1 MTLFSP
7 LKTLSLQNQLR
18 LMTGLSLLGM
28 LAVIV
33 FVMLNLSQMREEFRG
48 YQSLQTASKSLIE
61 IKATALAVSR
71 ADPILLETETQLS
84 QADADITGALQRFSE
99 SATDANV
106 PAQVQEMSEAW
117 ASYVKSFRSA
127 VKIAAT
133 SPEDALVIPDAIYG
147 MYLVPMVQ
155 QLDALVAANK
165 VLETASANS
174 IRSGMN
180 DLLWVVLAPMV
191 MLGVL
196 TLVSQTLFGQHL
208 RKRLEAIAD
217 EITHLHNGD
226 LSRRLPVYNNDEI
239 SKLAATINN
248 FIARFQSI
256 LHEVHSSADQTQ
268 RTAHGVSQMAHSVT
282 ANAKEQSAKASQ
294 VSDAIEGM
302 GNTIK
307 TIATNAGKAS
317 AASGKALDLVRS
329 GNDTGRATIV
339 ALNQIDKTVASSV
352 QTMEALNQ
360 AIQRI
365 GSVTHLIK
373 DIADQTNLLALNA
386 AIEAARAG
394 EQGRGFAVVAD
405 EVRKLAERTTNA
417 TSDIGRIVKS
427 IETETAG
434 ASTAMGIA
442 KQEVAQGVLHGE
454 GMGQLL
460 QQIED
465 AVHIV
470 SDMMGQIASSTED
483 QSAAG
488 EHIWRNIDSV
498 ATISADTAVSFEQ
511 ARNEMLTLAESSKA
525 LFDTVGQ
532 FKLAKAA

>member
-7 LKTLSLQNQLR
+7 LKKLSLQHQLR

-33 FVMLNLSQMREEFRG
+33 FVMLNLNQLRQEFRG
-48 YQSLQTASKSLIE
+48 YQSLQTTSKSLIE

-71 ADPILLETETQLS
+71 ADPVMVESEAQLKQSDADIAASLQRITEAT
-84 QADADITGALQRFSE
+84 ADADMQKQLQEISE
-99 SATDANV
+99 N
-106 PAQVQEMSEAW
+106 W
-117 ASYVKSFRSA
+117 AAYTKGFRSA
-127 VKIAAT
+127 IKIAAT

-147 MYLVPMVQ
+147 MYLEPVVQSLDGMV
-155 QLDALVAANK
+155 LANK
-165 VLETASANS
+165 ELEAASALS

-180 DLLWVVLAPMV
+180 DLLWIVLAPMLL
-191 MLGVL
+191 LGLL

-208 RKRLEAIAD
+208 RKRLDAFIS
-217 EITHLHNGD
+217 EITHLHHGD

-239 SKLAATINN
+239 SHLATTINN
-248 FIARFQSI
+248 FIARFQDI
-256 LHEVHSSADQTQ
+256 LHEVHTSADQTQ

-307 TIATNAGKAS
+307 TIASNAGNAA
-317 AASGKALDLVRS
+317 AASSKTLDLVRAGS
-329 GNDTGRATIV
+329 DTGRATIV
-339 ALNQIDKTVASSV
+339 ALNQIDQTVASSV
-352 QTMEALNQ
+352 QTMQALHQ
-360 AIQRI
+360 SIKQI
-365 GSVTHLIK
+365 GSVSTLIK

-405 EVRKLAERTTNA
+405 EVRKLAERTANA
-417 TSDIGRIVKS
+417 TTDINKIVQL
-427 IETETAG
+427 IENETDG
-434 ASTAMGIA
+434 ASKAMALA

-454 GMGQLL
+454 GMGQVLL
-460 QQIED
+460 EIENS
-465 AVHIV
+465 VHV
-470 SDMMGQIASSTED
+470 VAEMMRQIASATED
-483 QSAAG
+483 QSAVG

-511 ARNEMLTLAESSKA
+511 ARNEMLTLANSSKV

>member
-1 MTLFSP
+1 MTLFAP
-7 LKTLSLQNQLR
+7 LKMLTLQHQLR

-33 FVMLNLSQMREEFRG
+33 FVMLNLSQLRQEFRS
-48 YQSLQTASKSLIE
+48 YQSLQTLDKSLIE
-61 IKATALAVSR
+61 VKATALAVSR
-71 ADPILLETETQLS
+71 ADPILEESGVQLK
-84 QADADITGALQRFSE
+84 QADADIETSLQRAGE
-99 SATDANV
+99 LMTDAD
-106 PAQVQEMSEAW
+106 AQAKLKEMSDNW
-117 ASYVKSFRSA
+117 AAYRKGFSGA
-127 VKIAAT
+127 MKIALE
-133 SPEDALVIPDAIYG
+133 SPEDALQIPDAMYG
-147 MYLVPMVQ
+147 MYLQPMVQ
-155 QLDALVAANK
+155 QIDALVLDNK
-165 VLETASANS
+165 ALETASAQNIS
-174 IRSGMN
+174 SGMN
-180 DLLWVVLAPMV
+180 DLLWIVLAPMV
-191 MLGVL
+191 MLGIL
-196 TLVSQTLFGQHL
+196 TLVSQTLFGQQL
-208 RKRLEAIAD
+208 RKRLEAIIS

-239 SKLAATINN
+239 SHLAATINN

-256 LHEVHSSADQTQ
+256 LHEVHTSADQTQ

-307 TIATNAGKAS
+307 IIASNAGNAA
-317 AASGKALDLVRS
+317 AASSKTMDLVRS
-329 GNDTGRATIV
+329 GSDTGRATIV

-352 QTMEALNQ
+352 QTMQALHQ
-360 AIQRI
+360 SIKQI
-365 GSVTHLIK
+365 GSVSTLIK

-405 EVRKLAERTTNA
+405 EVRKLAERTANA
-417 TSDIGRIVKS
+417 TTDINKIVS
-427 IETETAG
+427 LIEKETDG
-434 ASTAMGIA
+434 ASKAMSIA
-442 KQEVAQGVLHGE
+442 KTEVAQGVEHGE

-465 AVHIV
+465 SMHIV
-470 SDMMGQIASSTED
+470 SDMMRQIASATED

-511 ARNEMLTLAESSKA
+511 ARNEMLTLADSSRA
-525 LFDTVGQ
+525 LFATVGQ
-532 FKLAKAA
+532 FKLAEAA